1 MNKGEGLMKNK
12 RNILIISL
20 VILSIIIV
28 GVTIYFENDKPP
40 HMSYSDFHSYVE
52 KGDIVSVKI
61 GDNQVRFY
69 LKGEQTEY
77 STDNPEFDS
86 FKEFLLLNG
95 VEVSS
100 EEGMDEILVTV
111 TDMIFNIIFFSLII
125 FGLYKLMGYRKN
137 TFKVIRRN
145 NTKFSD
151 VAGMD
156 DLKRDMLQAVDILKH
171 PQEYLAKGIRPING
185 IMLEGNPGNGKT
197 LFARALAG
205 EANVNFIAT
214 KATDFQSAIMS
225 IGPAKIKSLFRK
237 ARANKPCIV
246 FIDEF
251 DGIGEKRNYSGTGID
266 KENNRII
273 TAMLNEMDGFT
284 REDGV
289 MVIAATNNYKALDE
303 ALVRAGR
310 FDKKYTV
317 PYPDYKTRIELINIY
332 TKNKKFAKS
341 VLIEQVAAKF
351 EGLSCS
357 QLETI
362 LNEAAMIAAIEGR
375 GDMTENDLIEAIK
388 RICNVASVREPKR
401 A

>member
-1 MNKGEGLMKNK
+1 MNKRKVLP
-12 RNILIISL
+12 IVAL
-20 VILSIIIV
+20 VILLIFTGI
-28 GVTIYFENDKPP
+28 TLYFGNDKAQ
-40 HMSYSDFHSYVE
+40 HISYADFYSYVE
-52 KGDIVSVKI
+52 SGAVISANI
-61 GDNQVRFY
+61 GKDEVRFY
-69 LKGEQTEY
+69 LKGDSIEY
-77 STDNPEFDS
+77 STDNPELDS

-95 VEVSS
+95 VNVSS

-111 TDMIFNIIFFSLII
+111 TDMLFNVIFFGLII
-125 FGLYKLMGYRKN
+125 FGVYKFMGYRKN
-137 TFKVIRRN
+137 TFKVIRHN

-151 VAGMD
+151 VAGLEE
-156 DLKRDMLQAVDILKH
+156 LKRDMLQAVDILKH

-284 REDGV
+284 REEGV

-317 PYPDYKTRIELINIY
+317 PYPDHKTRIELIKIY
-332 TKNKKFAKS
+332 TKNKKLSQSITIDHIAD
-341 VLIEQVAAKF
+341 KF

-357 QLETI
+357 EIETI
-362 LNEAAMIAAIEGR
+362 LNEAAMVATSEER
-375 GDMTENDLIEAIK
+375 EDMTENDLYEGIK
-388 RICNVASVREPKR
+388 RICNVATVRRNKK

>member
-1 MNKGEGLMKNK
+1 MKNRK
-12 RNILIISL
+12 KVL
-20 VILSIIIV
+20 VISMVILAVIIGI
-28 GVTIYFENDKPP
+28 TLYFERDTSQYLP
-40 HMSYSDFHSYVE
+40 YSDFYSYVE
-52 KGDIVSVKI
+52 EGKVVSAKI
-61 GDNQVRFY
+61 GHDDVRFY
-69 LKGEQTEY
+69 LDGDQTEY
-77 STDNPEFDS
+77 STDNPELDS
-86 FKEFLLLNG
+86 FKEFLLLNR
-95 VEVSS
+95 VKVVS
-100 EEGMDEILVTV
+100 EKGMDEFLVTV
-111 TDMIFNIIFFSLII
+111 TDMIFNIIFFGIII
-125 FGLYKLMGYRKN
+125 FGLYKLFGFWKN
-137 TFKVIRRN
+137 TFKVIRNN

-151 VAGMD
+151 VAGME
-156 DLKRDMLQAVDILKH
+156 DLKREMLQAVDILKH
-171 PQEYLAKGIRPING
+171 PKEYAAKGIRPING

-332 TKNKKFAKS
+332 TRKKRLSES
-341 VLIEQVAAKF
+341 VSIEQMATKF
-351 EGLSCS
+351 DGLSCS
-357 QLETI
+357 QIETI
-362 LNEAAMIAAIEGR
+362 LNEAAMVATSEGR
-375 GDMTENDLIEAIK
+375 GDITESDIIEAIK
-388 RICNVASVREPKR
+388 RICNVASAKEAKR
-401 A
+401 R

>member
-1 MNKGEGLMKNK
+1 MKNRK
-12 RNILIISL
+12 NILIISIA
-20 VILSIIIV
+20 ILAVVV
-28 GVTIYFENDKPP
+28 GITFYFERDNSI
-40 HMSYSDFHSYVE
+40 HMSYSDFYGHV
-52 KGDIVSVKI
+52 KNGNVVSAEIARDRVK
-61 GDNQVRFY
+61 FY
-69 LKGEQTEY
+69 LKGEQAEY
-77 STDNPEFDS
+77 STDNPELDS

-100 EEGMDEILVTV
+100 EESMDEILFTV
-111 TDMIFNIIFFSLII
+111 TDMIFNVIFFGIII
-125 FGLYKLMGYRKN
+125 FGAYKFIGYRKN
-137 TFKVIRRN
+137 TFKVIRNN

-151 VAGMD
+151 VAGME
-156 DLKRDMLQAVDILKH
+156 DLKREMLQAVDILKN
-171 PQEYLAKGIRPING
+171 PKKYAEKGIRPING

-205 EANVNFIAT
+205 EAKVNFIAT

-225 IGPAKIKSLFRK
+225 IGPAKIKALFRK
-237 ARANKPCIV
+237 ARANKPCII

-251 DGIGEKRNYSGTGID
+251 DGIGEKRYFSGSGID

-284 REDGV
+284 REEGV

-303 ALVRAGR
+303 ALVRPGR

-317 PYPDYKTRIELINIY
+317 PNPDYNTRVELIKIY
-332 TKNKKFAKS
+332 TRKKKLSQS
-341 VLIEQVAAKF
+341 VSIENLAAKF

-357 QLETI
+357 QIETI
-362 LNEAAMIAAIEGR
+362 LNEAAMVAAGEGR
-375 GDMTENDLIEAIK
+375 EDITDNDIIEAVK
-388 RICNVASVREPKR
+388 RICNVASVRGTKK

>member
-1 MNKGEGLMKNK
+1 MSKGEGLMKNK
-12 RNILIISL
+12 RNILIVSL
-20 VILSIIIV
+20 VILSSIV
-28 GVTIYFENDKPP
+28 VGITLYFEKDKSQ
-40 HMSYSDFHSYVE
+40 HMSYSHFHSHVE
-52 KGDIVSVKI
+52 KGDVVSAKI
-61 GDNQVRFY
+61 DNDKVRFY
-69 LKGEQTEY
+69 LEGVQSEY
-77 STDNPEFDS
+77 STDNPELDS

-95 VEVSS
+95 VEVSK
-100 EEGMDEILVTV
+100 EESMDEILVTV
-111 TDMIFNIIFFSLII
+111 TDMIFNIIFFALII
-125 FGLYKLMGYRKN
+125 FGLYKFMGYRKN
-137 TFKVIRRN
+137 TFKVIHRN

-151 VAGMD
+151 VAGME

-237 ARANKPCIV
+237 ARTNKPCIV

-317 PYPDYKTRIELINIY
+317 PYPDYKTRIELIKIY
-332 TKNKKFAKS
+332 TKNKKFVQS
-341 VLIEQVAAKF
+341 VPIEQVAERF

-357 QLETI
+357 QIETI
-362 LNEAAMIAAIEGR
+362 LNEAAMVATIEGR
-375 GDMTENDLIEAIK
+375 GDMTENDIIEAIK
-388 RICNVASVREPKR
+388 RICNVASVRETKR

>member
-1 MNKGEGLMKNK
+1 MKNK
-12 RNILIISL
+12 KKMLIIFGFIIAV
-20 VILSIIIV
+20 VI
-28 GVTIYFENDKPP
+28 GVTFYFEKDKPEP
-40 HMSYSDFHSYVE
+40 MSYSDFYAHVQN
-52 KGDIVSVKI
+52 GNVVSAKI
-61 GDNQVRFY
+61 GDSDVRFY
-69 LKGEQTEY
+69 LEGDQKEY
-77 STDNPEFDS
+77 STNNPELDS
-86 FKEFLLLNG
+86 FKEFLLLSR
-95 VEVSS
+95 VEVTS
-100 EEGMDEILVTV
+100 EDGVDELLVWI
-111 TDMIFNIIFFSLII
+111 TDMLFNVIFFGLII
-125 FGLYKLMGYRKN
+125 FGAYKLWDYRKN
-137 TFKVIRRN
+137 TFKVIRNN

-151 VAGMD
+151 VAGMEE
-156 DLKRDMLQAVDILKH
+156 LKRDMLQAVDILKH
-171 PQEYLAKGIRPING
+171 PKEYAKKGIRPING

-273 TAMLNEMDGFT
+273 TAMLNEMDGFA
-284 REDGV
+284 REEGV

-310 FDKKYTV
+310 FDKKYSV
-317 PYPDYKTRIELINIY
+317 PYPDYNTRIQLIKIY
-332 TKNKKFAKS
+332 TEKKKL
-341 VLIEQVAAKF
+341 VQDLLIEQVATKF

-357 QLETI
+357 QIETI
-362 LNEAAMIAAIEGR
+362 LNEAAMVATSEERDDITEKDLLLAIRKICNAGTTK
-375 GDMTENDLIEAIK
+375 GIK
-388 RICNVASVREPKR
+388 RA
-401 A
+401 

>member
-1 MNKGEGLMKNK
+1 MNKRKVLP
-12 RNILIISL
+12 IVAL
-20 VILSIIIV
+20 VILLIFTGI
-28 GVTIYFENDKPP
+28 TLYFGNDKAQ
-40 HMSYSDFHSYVE
+40 HISYADFYSYVE
-52 KGDIVSVKI
+52 SGAVISANI
-61 GDNQVRFY
+61 GKDEVRFY
-69 LKGEQTEY
+69 LKGDSIEY
-77 STDNPEFDS
+77 STDNPELDS

-95 VEVSS
+95 VNVSS

-111 TDMIFNIIFFSLII
+111 TDMLFNIIFFGLII
-125 FGLYKLMGYRKN
+125 FGVYKFMGYRKN
-137 TFKVIRRN
+137 TFKVIRHN

-151 VAGMD
+151 VAGLEE
-156 DLKRDMLQAVDILKH
+156 LKRDMLQAVDILKH

-284 REDGV
+284 REEGV

-317 PYPDYKTRIELINIY
+317 PYPDHKTRIELIKIY
-332 TKNKKFAKS
+332 TKNKKLSQSITIDHIAD
-341 VLIEQVAAKF
+341 KF

-357 QLETI
+357 EIETI
-362 LNEAAMIAAIEGR
+362 LNEAAMVATSEER
-375 GDMTENDLIEAIK
+375 EDMTENDLYEGIK
-388 RICNVASVREPKR
+388 RICNVATVRRNKK